1 MKRFR
6 KIASLV
12 LCILLL
18 SSISVSAKE
27 GEFYKRNKATFD
39 QYKGVLSEDYIDDFV
54 KKYDS
59 NTNTFNCG
67 TLDFTCYANSHL
79 YSGALGMATGVTEQ
93 MKIIVRDPALIVKDP
108 AINRYKG
115 YLTTLANSLLP
126 LFVIW
131 HMMVMALRRLGD
143 PDDYQQAMNQKM
155 LGFITGAIMLGLYNP
170 IFNIILDMQNQM
182 LQGIVN
188 GTMNKDA
195 LMVMI
200 FTWSP
205 SYSLVL
211 VIFVVLA
218 MLIFGLAVLYRFVAL
233 SFMFMVGPLAISTI
247 LNDEF
252 NYFNVW
258 WKYIWNNIVTFALQ
272 AIAYAFC
279 IQVLTNQNSYVRS
292 FPYMSQ
298 GIVAISMV
306 LVISFFSLTIP
317 FILGN
322 LGSSSGTGRSIGRV
336 ARVLIKR

>member
-1 MKRFR
+1 MKQF
-6 KIASLV
+6 KKVASFV
-12 LCILLL
+12 LCLLFL
-18 SSISVSAKE
+18 FSVPVSAKE
-27 GEFYKRNKATFD
+27 GDFYKRNKAQFD
-39 QYKGVLSEDYIDDFV
+39 QYENILGKDYIDNFV

-59 NTNTFNCG
+59 STNTFKCD
-67 TLDFTCYANSHL
+67 TFDFSCHANAQIF
-79 YSGALGMATGVTEQ
+79 SGALGLAKTSVEQ
-93 MKIIVRDPALIVKDP
+93 MKIVVRDPQLIVKDP
-108 AINRYKG
+108 GINKFKG

-170 IFNIILDMQNQM
+170 IFNIILDMQND
-182 LQGIVN
+182 LLRGIVK
-188 GTMNKDA
+188 GTVDTDA
-195 LMVMI
+195 LMVMV

-205 SYSLVL
+205 TYS
-211 VIFVVLA
+211 VVLSFFVLLA
-218 MLIFGLAVLYRFVAL
+218 VIIFGLAVMYRFVAL
-233 SFMFMVGPLAISTI
+233 SFMFMVGPLAIATI

-279 IQVLTNQNSYVRS
+279 IQVLTNQNAYVKS
-292 FPYMSQ
+292 FPYLSQ
-298 GIVAISMV
+298 GVVAISMV